1 MAEDVR
7 RDYDALLS
15 WGGRELDVICLGL
28 EVDRANIGRGQRGG
42 LDGRTAA
49 RLCIRWERRVGQRRT
64 VRGARNS
71 RRYSS
76 LGRLSVQRDD
86 C

>member
-28 EVDRANIGRGQRGG
+28 EVDRANIGRGLPEEEWGDWSLAILFPPVPG
-42 LDGRTAA
+42 
-49 RLCIRWERRVGQRRT
+49 
-64 VRGARNS
+64 
-71 RRYSS
+71 SS
-76 LGRLSVQRDD
+76 FTLPPLAPR
-86 C
+86 